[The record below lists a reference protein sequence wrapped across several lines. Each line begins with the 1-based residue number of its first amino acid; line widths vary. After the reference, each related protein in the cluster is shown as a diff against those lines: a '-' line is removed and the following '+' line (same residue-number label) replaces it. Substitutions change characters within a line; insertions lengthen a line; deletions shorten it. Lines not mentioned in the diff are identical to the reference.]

1 MTCLFLSLNPLS
13 DGQSVLCLLQT
24 LVIHFWGPHRRFWGA
39 WLCLWGLSEAGGSGE
54 TSQLGGSSPALLKVS
69 LASLQ
74 IRSAVVRIIGGSPRT
89 RYPVSPTGGSKVN
102 DYDLRLPQILTSQR
116 VSPYLQKLLMA
127 PAAAPDPACAVSHRV
142 GTRGGGP
149 RQAPGSSRGSS
160 RHSPAHKMLIPVSNR
175 HLPTLS
181 PKGNLEELPRRLEL
195 EAAMTP
201 APPLLLKKLPSWPCP
216 RLQGRVGTA
225 LPRGGPAPGF
235 GNPGKSSER
244 RAG

>member
-1 MTCLFLSLNPLS
+1 MSPPDPGDPLLGTPPPILGCLALPVGAKRGWRERG
-13 DGQSVLCLLQT
+13 DV
-24 LVIHFWGPHRRFWGA
+24 PARR
-39 WLCLWGLSEAGGSGE
+39 GLSRLAVHAHFS
-54 TSQLGGSSPALLKVS
+54 LKVS

-74 IRSAVVRIIGGSPRT
+74 IRPAVVRIIGGSPRT
-89 RYPVSPTGGSKVN
+89 RYPVSPMRGSKVN

-160 RHSPAHKMLIPVSNR
+160 RHSPAHEMLIPVSNR

-181 PKGNLEELPRRLEL
+181 PKGNLEELLRRLEL
-195 EAAMTP
+195 EAATTP

-216 RLQGRVGTA
+216 RLQGRVGRA